1 MRRFTLLGRRAR
13 RTLKSQEGFTLIEMM
28 VVLIIIGILAMRAQH
43 AFGGHTNTAI
53 EDNMMGDL
61 NGLRVKAEDHKY
73 RFYTYPSAVQASG
86 TESAATMN
94 FVGSPGVVFTI
105 SGSTPTQMTV
115 TATHPQDAGRSCQLV
130 VSATTSTHPVCS
142 GTAN

>member
-1 MRRFTLLGRRAR
+1 MRPMKVGRRVR

-28 VVLIIIGILAMRAQH
+28 VVLIIIGILAMKAQS

-61 NGLRVKAEDHKY
+61 NGLRVKAEAHKY
-73 RFYTYPSAVQASG
+73 RFYTYPGRVQA
-86 TESAATMN
+86 TETETATTMN
-94 FVGSPGVVFTI
+94 FVGSPGVVFTVT
-105 SGSTPTQMTV
+105 GATPTQMTV
-115 TATHPQDAGRSCQLV
+115 TATHPQDAGRTCTLV
-130 VSATTSTHPVCS
+130 VSATTSTHPDCT

>member
-1 MRRFTLLGRRAR
+1 
-13 RTLKSQEGFTLIEMM
+13 MM

-61 NGLRVKAEDHKY
+61 NGLRVKAEDFKY
-73 RFYTYPSAVQASG
+73 RFYTYPSQVQASG
-86 TESAATMN
+86 TESATTMN
-94 FVGSPGVVFTI
+94 FVGSPGVVITI
-105 SGSTPTQMTV
+105 SGATPTQMTV
-115 TATHPQDAGRSCQLV
+115 TATHPQDAGRTCSLV

-142 GTAN
+142 GHGDLSAIKSGRDAERTARCGFGV

>member
-1 MRRFTLLGRRAR
+1 MRGFKLGRRFSR
-13 RTLKSQEGFTLIEMM
+13 PLKSQKGFTLIEVM

-61 NGLRVKAEDHKY
+61 NGLRVKAEEHKY
-73 RFYTYPSAVQASG
+73 RFYTYPSKVQASG
-86 TESAATMN
+86 TEAAGVMN
-94 FVGSPGVVFTI
+94 FEGSPGVVFTI
-105 SGSTPTQMTV
+105 TNATPTQMTI
-115 TATHPQDAGRSCQLV
+115 TATHPQDAGRVCTLV
-130 VSATTSTHPVCS
+130 VSATTSTHPTCS

>member
-1 MRRFTLLGRRAR
+1 MRRFKLGRRTR

-73 RFYTYPSAVQASG
+73 RFYTYPSTVQASG
-86 TESAATMN
+86 TESAGTIN

-105 SGSTPTQMTV
+105 TGATATQMTV
-115 TATHPQDAGRSCQLV
+115 TATHPQDAGRVCTLV
-130 VSATTSTHPVCS
+130 VTATTSAHPVCT
-142 GTAN
+142 GTAT